1 MSRAA
6 AVVLCLATAA
16 AAGNSI
22 VFVDGQE
29 FLNTRLIEIKD
40 GKATLRH
47 PKGTWIV
54 PASNLATV
62 TFQRPPR
69 EVSEGSFNYY
79 GHNGDQ
85 LRGTV
90 TGSGDTIV
98 LESAAVKGLKVPL
111 EAVYA
116 VRFGRLLGAQAQ
128 YEKAF
133 NLLREEG
140 RDALLMRR
148 DTRPFPVAGRLLSI
162 DGQKLRILRGI
173 VQNEVEA
180 GMVYGFVRARDEAPE
195 DAENIR
201 VRVHLVDGGRVT
213 LPLETISGSK
223 IAGGGATVA
232 RDAVK
237 RLEFT
242 GKSVAQLSDF
252 DPISVEEIALFGDAR
267 KWRRDRMVLGGP
279 LVLDGRAYARGL
291 GVHAHSKIEFVLG
304 SRWKSLFAR
313 CGIDDAAGPE
323 GAAIFR
329 VYGDGKL
336 LKEVQRRRGQP
347 AAQILVD
354 VAGVDRLVLEARPG
368 ESYTSDFCDW
378 VEARVF
384 NPEKMDSP
392 PWEGD

>member
-16 AAGNSI
+16 AAGDRV
-22 VFVDGQE
+22 VFVDGRE
-29 FLNTRLIEIKD
+29 FLNTRLVGIKD

-47 PKGTWIV
+47 PKGTWTV
-54 PASNLATV
+54 PASNLAAV
-62 TFQRPPR
+62 TFGRPPQA
-69 EVSEGSFNYY
+69 VVEGSFNYY

-90 TGSGDTIV
+90 TGLGDAVV
-98 LESAAVKGLKVPL
+98 LESAVVKGLKVPL

-133 NLLREEG
+133 SLLREQG

-148 DTRPFPVAGRLLSI
+148 DTRPFPVQGRLLSV
-162 DGQKLRILRGI
+162 DGQRLRILRGA

-180 GMVYGFVRARDEAPE
+180 QMVYGFVRSRDEAP
-195 DAENIR
+195 DAPEELH
-201 VRVHLVDGGRVT
+201 VRVHLIDGGRVT
-213 LPLETISGSK
+213 LPLETVGGSK
-223 IAGGGATVA
+223 IVGGGTTVV

-252 DPISVEEIALFGDAR
+252 EPISVEEIALFGEAR

-279 LVLDGRAYARGL
+279 LVLNGRAYARGL

-304 SRWKSLFAR
+304 GRWKSLFAR

-329 VYGDGKL
+329 IYGDGKL
-336 LKEVQRRRGQP
+336 LKEVDRRRGQP
-347 AAQILVD
+347 AARILVD

-384 NPEKMDSP
+384 NPEKMDAA
-392 PWEGD
+392 PWE